1 MAEKIIRQAGGA
13 YGRNTVRNTQN
24 TRNTANVKN
33 TGSGTPTGNQVSKKN
48 TATNNK
54 NVKNISGKKKKRK
67 RKFKKILVII
77 FGLLIF
83 AAIIYLGPKLIKV
96 HNLKKEADS
105 YVQKSSA
112 STFKD
117 SKTTIIYDSQEQ
129 QLCTMKKSKDLYYV
143 EFNQIPQTLADA
155 FVVMEDKDFYEH
167 AGVDLK
173 AIIRAVIANQKSNDI
188 AQGASTITQQLARNI
203 FLTQEVTWERKVEEI
218 FIAVGLEKK
227 FTKKQIL
234 EFYLNNIYF
243 GNGYYGVEAAAKGY
257 FDKSVSEL
265 TLAEQVF
272 IATIPNSPNRY
283 NPFTNFDNTVT
294 RKNLIL
300 SILNSE
306 GKISSLDYYLAK
318 DEEIELNPQQVQEA
332 NNSAVTYARHCAV
345 EALMSVSGFT
355 FRSNFDTQDESDKYD
370 SSYETYYTM
379 CQQKLLSG
387 GYTVY
392 TSIDTALQQQL
403 QDSVDNTLKGYTAL
417 SDNGVYAMQAAAT
430 SIDNVTGNVV
440 AIVGSR
446 SQASISGYTLN
457 RAYQSA
463 RQPGSA
469 IKPLMVYMPY
479 LQMGNNPDSIVT
491 DESIAGGPVNADGVY
506 AGDITLREAVRTSK
520 NTVAWNI
527 LQRISPRSGVSF
539 LTNMDFKNVWMDK
552 DHIAAALGGFT
563 YGVTTEEM
571 AGAYAAIANDGIYR
585 KATCV
590 IKIVDSSN
598 KTIVDNSTRGSKIYD
613 SNSCRMMTDMLKTV
627 VTSGTGVSAG
637 TDNAIIAGKTG
648 TTNSTK
654 DAWFCG
660 YSRYYTTAVWMGY
673 DYPKQIDSP
682 AANEIFRS
690 YMQKIHEGLSI
701 VDFTPYTAAKG
712 QQGTTA
718 SQTQTTQ
725 PETGTVSET
734 QSIIEQTTTPAVNS
748 TQTDN
753 LSTTKGQIQSNAGTQ
768 KGNNN
773 TQSSKKTQPA
783 TTQAVTKATK
793 SQLDVDATTK
803 DDMDA
808 VIKGGDW

>member
-1 MAEKIIRQAGGA
+1 
-13 YGRNTVRNTQN
+13 
-24 TRNTANVKN
+24 
-33 TGSGTPTGNQVSKKN
+33 
-48 TATNNK
+48 
-54 NVKNISGKKKKRK
+54 
-67 RKFKKILVII
+67 
-77 FGLLIF
+77 
-83 AAIIYLGPKLIKV
+83 
-96 HNLKKEADS
+96 
-105 YVQKSSA
+105 
-112 STFKD
+112 
-117 SKTTIIYDSQEQ
+117 
-129 QLCTMKKSKDLYYV
+129 
-143 EFNQIPQTLADA
+143 
-155 FVVMEDKDFYEH
+155 
-167 AGVDLK
+167 
-173 AIIRAVIANQKSNDI
+173 
-188 AQGASTITQQLARNI
+188 
-203 FLTQEVTWERKVEEI
+203 
-218 FIAVGLEKK
+218 
-227 FTKKQIL
+227 
-234 EFYLNNIYF
+234 
-243 GNGYYGVEAAAKGY
+243 
-257 FDKSVSEL
+257 
-265 TLAEQVF
+265 
-272 IATIPNSPNRY
+272 
-283 NPFTNFDNTVT
+283 
-294 RKNLIL
+294 
-300 SILNSE
+300 
-306 GKISSLDYYLAK
+306 
-318 DEEIELNPQQVQEA
+318 
-332 NNSAVTYARHCAV
+332 
-345 EALMSVSGFT
+345 
-355 FRSNFDTQDESDKYD
+355 
-370 SSYETYYTM
+370 
-379 CQQKLLSG
+379 
-387 GYTVY
+387 
-392 TSIDTALQQQL
+392 
-403 QDSVDNTLKGYTAL
+403 
-417 SDNGVYAMQAAAT
+417 MQAAAT

-491 DESIAGGPVNADGVY
+491 DESIEGGPVNADGVY

-552 DHIAAALGGFT
+552 DHIATALGGFT

-571 AGAYAAIANDGIYR
+571 AGAYAAIANEGIYR

-712 QQGTTA
+712 QQGTIA

-734 QSIIEQTTTPAVNS
+734 QSSTEQTTTPAVNS

-753 LSTTKGQIQSNAGTQ
+753 LATTKGQIQSNAGTQ

-808 VIKGGDW
+808 IIKGGDW